1 MGTTHHEVI
10 DLADQANAII
20 ARMLDYRILTSTHRE
35 ELVRMERTL
44 AYLADDM
51 DHQMVNTTVN

>member
-1 MGTTHHEVI
+1 MSTTHHEII

-20 ARMLDYRILTSTHRE
+20 ATMLDYRILTSTHRE

-51 DHQMVNTTVN
+51 DHMAIHTTVH